1 MATFFFSSALILTI
15 TLSLLTIRVT
25 SSLQLRFYQKACP
38 QAESIV
44 KRVVKNN
51 FQKDPSLPGGL
62 IRLYFHDCFIR
73 GCDGSVLI
81 DSEGDNVAE
90 KEAPPNLSLRGF
102 EIIDEIKLE
111 LEKHCQGIVSCADI
125 LALAT
130 RDSVAL
136 SGGLA
141 YKLPTGRKDGTIS
154 RMADV
159 HVPGPSFSIDRALT
173 AFKNIGLDLDDLT
186 TLLGAHSIGLC
197 HCGFFIDRLYDF
209 EGRGL
214 ADRDLDP
221 ELVVHLKQKCPRQQ
235 PNQVFNLS
243 QDPTVFMNPSS
254 NTNFKLDS
262 AFYSSVI
269 DGKALL
275 QLDQGLAF
283 TDLTSKL
290 AAKYVNEPQLFRKKF
305 AKAMNKLGNIGV
317 LTAGQG
323 EVRLNCRKVNKRG

>member
-1 MATFFFSSALILTI
+1 MATIFFSSALILTI
-15 TLSLLTIRVT
+15 VLSLLTIIPVT
-25 SSLQLRFYQKACP
+25 TSLQLRFYQKSCP

-44 KRVVKNN
+44 KRIVKNN
-51 FQKDPSLPGGL
+51 FQKDPSIPGGL
-62 IRLYFHDCFIR
+62 IRLHFHDCFIR
-73 GCDGSVLI
+73 GCDGSVLT

-111 LEKHCQGIVSCADI
+111 LEKHWQGVVSCADI

-130 RDSVAL
+130 RDSVAS
-136 SGGLA
+136 SGGLV
-141 YKLPTGRKDGTIS
+141 YMLPTGRRDGTIS

-159 HVPGPSFSIDRALT
+159 HCSYNLYA
-173 AFKNIGLDLDDLT
+173 
-186 TLLGAHSIGLC
+186 GAHSIGLC
-197 HCGFFIDRLYDF
+197 HCGFLIDRLYN
-209 EGRGL
+209 
-214 ADRDLDP
+214 
-221 ELVVHLKQKCPRQQ
+221 LKGGQT
-235 PNQVFNLS
+235 NQVFNLS

-290 AAKYVNEPQLFRKKF
+290 ATRYVNEPQLFRKKF
-305 AKAMNKLGNIGV
+305 AKAMIKLGNIGV
-317 LTAGQG
+317 STAEQG
-323 EVRLNCRKVNKRG
+323 EVRLNC